1 MKQSAE
7 TEVQG
12 DFKRSPCPISTT
24 LDILGDKWTL
34 LVIRDLFLG
43 KRLYGEFI
51 DSPEGIPTNILAD
64 RLRRLETAGL
74 ITKEAYQERPVRY
87 AYSLTGKGA
96 DLLPVLTEIMRWAN
110 RHIPGTAKPP
120 AKVMARA
127 RAVRREAS
135 G

>member
-1 MKQSAE
+1 MRKPGTAQAE
-7 TEVQG
+7 GE
-12 DFKRSPCPISTT
+12 FKRSPCPISTT

-51 DSPEGIPTNILAD
+51 ESPEGIPTNILAD
-64 RLRRLETAGL
+64 RLKRLEAAGL
-74 ITKEAYQERPVRY
+74 ITKKAYQERPLRH
-87 AYSLTGKGA
+87 AYSLTRKGA

-120 AKVMARA
+120 ATVIARA
-127 RAVRREAS
+127 RAVRRKAS
-135 G
+135 R